1 MSLFLFQIPWSKNG
15 YGITLAQGRLSTVV
29 GSVEEGSPAQVG
41 GAERPVGGAERPV
54 GGAERPV
61 GGAKWVWL
69 TDHVLVLCVCR
80 WKV

>member
-41 GAERPVGGAERPV
+41 GAERPVGGA
-54 GGAERPV
+54 
-61 GGAKWVWL
+61 KWVWL